1 MPYFP
6 PLHFITFTLFELVM
20 KEDLAKGQRI
30 QPHLLLNNVMAEAT
44 TVFRRCTTRCAFY
57 CAQRF
62 GKRIFDYKLPYN

>member
-6 PLHFITFTLFELVM
+6 PLHFNIYIVRTM

-44 TVFRRCTTRCAFY
+44 TVFRRCTARCAFY